1 MILPRVISLARA
13 PLAWRGLL
21 LVAAASIAAAQ
32 LMLPTAISI
41 YRRAPAP
48 PALLSPK
55 PGGEPA
61 PITVY
66 PAITDHP
73 LFYPTRMPY
82 AAPKTPAPA
91 PAAPELIPLHNYT
104 LIGIIL
110 SQGVRMALLRPNA
123 GGPTIF
129 AKEGQSVEGWAL
141 NEIRHD
147 RLHFTN
153 AGASFDLRFTSPRWA
168 H

>member
-1 MILPRVISLARA
+1 
-13 PLAWRGLL
+13 LL
-21 LVAAASIAAAQ
+21 LAAGTAAATQ
-32 LMLPTAISI
+32 LMLPTATPI
-41 YRRAPAP
+41 YRAAPAP
-48 PALLSPK
+48 PALLSSK
-55 PGGEPA
+55 PVGEPA

-66 PAITDHP
+66 PAITEHP
-73 LFYPTRMPY
+73 LFYPTRTPY
-82 AAPKTPAPA
+82 VVLKAPA
-91 PAAPELIPLHNYT
+91 PAASAAPELNPLHNYT

-129 AKEGQSVEGWAL
+129 AKEGQSVEGWTL
-141 NEIRHD
+141 HEIRRD

-153 AGASFDLRFTSPRWA
+153 AGAAFDLRFTSPRWP